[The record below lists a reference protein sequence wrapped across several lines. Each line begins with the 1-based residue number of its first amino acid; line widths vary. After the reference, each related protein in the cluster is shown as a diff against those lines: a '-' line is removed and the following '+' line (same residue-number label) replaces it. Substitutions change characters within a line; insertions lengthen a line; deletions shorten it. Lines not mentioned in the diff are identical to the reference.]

1 MISRWAETCVQ
12 PRRYLRLLC
21 LTCSWYVNVLLRVP
35 SFFSL
40 PRNRFAHWLIKMLT
54 RNKSRDRKQLPKT
67 RVGRTKKINNR
78 HRNFF
83 FPMKFEEA
91 VFKIARQRTSWQVS
105 RKTVRLPRHTTPVEK
120 ELGSDE
126 KSMRRTSSYP
136 LVRSE
141 LQVQRFCRLVL
152 RWATRNSI
160 WRCSYRRQNVTAVQ
174 SSTALRT
181 ATSETTPKE
190 YYSKNGE
197 ANVWKYTTVF

>member
-83 FPMKFEEA
+83 FSYEIWRGSLQNRSTAYELTGVQKNRAATEA
-91 VFKIARQRTSWQVS
+91 HNTS
-105 RKTVRLPRHTTPVEK
+105 RKRTRIGRKINAKDIELPASAVRVTSATVLSPGPSLGHEK
-120 ELGSDE
+120 FDLALFISAAKRDGSTE
-126 KSMRRTSSYP
+126 
-136 LVRSE
+136 
-141 LQVQRFCRLVL
+141 
-152 RWATRNSI
+152 
-160 WRCSYRRQNVTAVQ
+160 
-174 SSTALRT
+174 
-181 ATSETTPKE
+181 
-190 YYSKNGE
+190 
-197 ANVWKYTTVF
+197 